1 MIACVIHGA
10 NDLKIENRPAPSH
23 PQDDEV
29 LVRFGAGGICGS
41 DLHYYHEGGILDFK
55 IREPLVLGH
64 EVAGEVVEIG
74 RGVTKLSVGHRVA
87 VNPLRTCHR
96 CVFCLSGHA
105 NLCLNRRFFGSA
117 GRFPHVQ
124 GMFAELFI
132 ASEEQCVAIPEST
145 PFRLAACAEPLG
157 VTLHAVARAGVVLG
171 RRVLVTGSGPIG
183 VLVAASARLAGAVE
197 IVVTDL
203 FDEALAIASHMG
215 ATEVVNVRTN
225 EARLAAF
232 TRDGGYFDVAFEA
245 SGNVRALENCIGAIR
260 PGGRIVQVG
269 ILPAGQSALPMNKVV
284 AKELELVG
292 TFLSHEEFRWAVDAL
307 VYGRI
312 DIGPLLSGEFPLTD
326 AISAFE
332 LASDRSKAMKVS
344 LVAID

>member
-10 NDLKIENRPAPSH
+10 KELKIENRPEPPR
-23 PQDDEV
+23 PQDGEV

-74 RGVTKLSVGHRVA
+74 PGVTKVSVGHRVA
-87 VNPLRTCHR
+87 VNPLRSCLR
-96 CVFCLSGHA
+96 CVYCLSGRS

-117 GRFPHVQ
+117 ARFPHVQ

-145 PFRLAACAEPLG
+145 PFRVAACAEPLG
-157 VTLHAVARAGVVLG
+157 VTMHAVARAGAMLG
-171 RRVLVTGSGPIG
+171 RKVLVTGSGPIG
-183 VLVAASARLAGAVE
+183 VLVAASARLAGASE

-203 FDEALAIASHMG
+203 FDEALAIAIQMG
-215 ATEVVNVRTN
+215 ATDVVNVRTN
-225 EARLAAF
+225 EARLAAY
-232 TRDGGYFDVAFEA
+232 TQDGGYFDVALEA
-245 SGNVRALENCIGAIR
+245 SGNARALETCIGTTR

-269 ILPAGQSALPMNKVV
+269 ILPAGQSAVPMSKVV
-284 AKELELVG
+284 AKELELIG

-307 VYGRI
+307 VQRRI
-312 DIGPLLSGEFPLTD
+312 DIGPILSGEFSLGD

-344 LVAID
+344 LVA